1 MSLNVIPEVGKK
13 QGGKASEYAVKF
25 VRESIKDRKSVLQVI
40 RLRKAGPAMTVG
52 CRIKR
57 DGAII
62 HYFLIADDAQDKL
75 FLFYFESPEEDWEA
89 SWKIG
94 ETLLKKLV
102 IDFPE
107 TKDQPEK

>member
-1 MSLNVIPEVGKK
+1 LSLNVIPEVGKK

-89 SWKIG
+89 SCANSH
-94 ETLLKKLV
+94 LKCKTGV
-102 IDFPE
+102 E
-107 TKDQPEK
+107 